1 MENEK
6 AKRLVA
12 AFLAAMMAAVFVI
25 PGTTGKSLAAKK
37 TKLKT
42 NKISV
47 SEGKAKRISILGK
60 KAKHTYTFVSKNKKI
75 AKVSKKGMITGVR
88 AGKTTITVRDEY
100 KQKGKKKKKTL
111 GKVTVTVTPKSGT
124 VVKTPVPTEPS
135 APTEPSVPTQ
145 APPVSTN
152 TPQQTADPTPTP
164 VATETPDPIP
174 NLWPAE
180 WSDDYTTPTRYNRQ
194 ETDIEYGEMK
204 EITYH
209 SETTGTDRKANVLLP
224 AGYDES
230 KQYPVIY
237 LLHGVGGDHNEW
249 GTNPKRVIGNLIASG
264 EVKDII
270 AVMPNV
276 RAWEKGKDPGPGFKD
291 FLSLKN
297 FQAFDNFINDLRDDL
312 MPYMKANYSIAEGRE
327 NTAIAGLSMGGR
339 ESLYIGLSMP
349 ETFGY
354 IGCFEPAIGVLPY
367 DGEIGLFTEETLKL
381 PDEYN
386 GKNVIL
392 IQKGTQDTTVGDSPL
407 RYHNTLTKN
416 GTMNEYYEVN
426 MNHEMNAWANGLYN
440 FVKRVFAVSE

>member
-1 MENEK
+1 MENER
-6 AKRLVA
+6 AKRLIATV
-12 AFLAAMMAAVFVI
+12 LAVIMAAVLVV
-25 PGTTGKSLAAKK
+25 PGTSGKSLAAKK

-42 NKISV
+42 KKISV

-60 KAKHTYTFVSKNKKI
+60 KAKHTYTFVSKNKKV
-75 AKVSKKGMITGVR
+75 AKVSKKGMITGVK
-88 AGKTTITVRDEY
+88 AGRTTITVRDEY

-111 GKVTVTVTPKSGT
+111 GKVTVTVTPKSETTKQTSAPQNSVQPPTTAPQQETTAPAGT
-124 VVKTPVPTEPS
+124 PTPMETPVPTE
-135 APTEPSVPTQ
+135 
-145 APPVSTN
+145 
-152 TPQQTADPTPTP
+152 TP
-164 VATETPDPIP
+164 VPIS

-180 WSDDYTTPTRYNRQ
+180 WSDDYTTPTRFNRQ

-230 KQYPVIY
+230 KKYPVIY
-237 LLHGVGGDHNEW
+237 LLHGVAGDHNEW

-276 RAWEKGKDPGPGFKD
+276 RAWEKGKDPGPNFNVYSVENFK
-291 FLSLKN
+291 
-297 FQAFDNFINDLRDDL
+297 AFDNFINDLRDDL

-354 IGCFEPAIGVLPY
+354 VGCFEPAVGVLPY
-367 DGEIGLFTEETLKL
+367 ATEEGLFTEDTLKL

-386 GKNVIL
+386 GKNVLL
-392 IQKGTQDTTVGDSPL
+392 IQKGTKDTTVGDSPL
-407 RYHNTLTKN
+407 LYHNTLTNN
-416 GTMNEYYEVN
+416 GTKHEYFEVE
-426 MNHEMNAWANGLYN
+426 MNHEMGAWANGLYN

>member
-6 AKRLVA
+6 AKRLIATV
-12 AFLAAMMAAVFVI
+12 LTVIMAAVLVV
-25 PGTTGKSLAAKK
+25 PGTSGKSLAAKK

-42 NKISV
+42 KKISV

-75 AKVSKKGMITGVR
+75 AKVSKKGMITGVKP
-88 AGKTTITVRDEY
+88 GKTTITVRDEY

-111 GKVTVTVTPKSGT
+111 GTVTVTVTPKAEKAT
-124 VVKTPVPTEPS
+124 QTPNPTMAPPAATQTPVQPATNAPAQTPIPTEPS
-135 APTEPSVPTQ
+135 APTE
-145 APPVSTN
+145 
-152 TPQQTADPTPTP
+152 TP
-164 VATETPDPIP
+164 VPIS

-180 WSDDYTTPTRYNRQ
+180 WSDDYTTPTRFNRQ
-194 ETDIEYGEMK
+194 ETNIEYGEMK

-237 LLHGVGGDHNEW
+237 LLHGVGGDQNEW

-264 EVKDII
+264 EVKEMI

-276 RAWEKGKDPGPGFKD
+276 RAWEKGKDPGSSFDVYSLENFK
-291 FLSLKN
+291 
-297 FQAFDNFINDLRDDL
+297 AFDNFINDLRDDL
-312 MPYMKANYSIAEGRE
+312 MPYMKENFSIAEGRE

-354 IGCFEPAIGVLPY
+354 VGAFEPAVGVLPY
-367 DGEIGLFTEETLKL
+367 EREDGLFTKETLKL

-386 GKNVIL
+386 GKNVVL
-392 IQKGTQDTTVGDSPL
+392 IQKGTKDTTVGDAPL
-407 RYHNTLTKN
+407 LYHNTLTEN
-416 GTMNEYYEVN
+416 GTKHEYFEVE
-426 MNHEMNAWANGLYN
+426 MSHEMGAWANGLYN
-440 FVKRVFAVSE
+440 FVKRVFAVSQ

>member
-6 AKRLVA
+6 AKRLIA
-12 AFLAAMMAAVFVI
+12 ALLAAMMAAVLVI

-37 TKLKT
+37 TKLKAK
-42 NKISV
+42 KISV

-60 KAKHTYTFVSKNKKI
+60 KAKHTYTFASKDKKI
-75 AKVSKKGMITGVR
+75 AKVSKKGMIIGVK

-100 KQKGKKKKKTL
+100 RQKGKKKKKTL
-111 GKVTVTVTPKSGT
+111 GKVTVTVTPKSDT
-124 VVKTPVPTEPS
+124 VVKTPAPTAPSVPTE
-135 APTEPSVPTQ
+135 VPTQ

-152 TPQQTADPTPTP
+152 TPQQTALPTEPP
-164 VATETPDPIP
+164 VVTETPDPIP

-194 ETDIEYGEMK
+194 EKDIEYGEMR

-237 LLHGVGGDHNEW
+237 LLHGVAGDHNEW
-249 GTNPKRVIGNLIASG
+249 STNPKRVIGNLIASG

-276 RAWEKGKDPGPGFKD
+276 RAWEKGKDPGSKFDVYSVENFK
-291 FLSLKN
+291 
-297 FQAFDNFINDLRDDL
+297 AFDNFINDLRDDL

-354 IGCFEPAIGVLPY
+354 VGCFEPAVGVLPY
-367 DGEIGLFTEETLKL
+367 EREDGLFTEETLKL

-386 GKNVIL
+386 GKNVLL
-392 IQKGTQDTTVGDSPL
+392 IQKGTKDTTVGDSPL
-407 RYHNTLTKN
+407 QYHNTLTKN
-416 GTMNEYYEVN
+416 GTKHEYFEVD
-426 MNHEMNAWANGLYN
+426 MSHEMGAWANGLYN
-440 FVKRVFAVSE
+440 FVKRVFAVSK